1 MNKKPKKIFHK
12 DKEKEK
18 LNKILKDKF
27 KNKQEKICELPQTI
41 TQISPTKSK
50 INTETK
56 KYNRK
61 LKVHNSICSKEEVKK
76 KINNIQI
83 RNRNS
88 KLNRISSSTNNKS
101 NKLFLS
107 NYLFLT
113 NDTNNLEKQKDKK
126 IKKNKNIKNHKN
138 EEKINLP
145 QLNSDFKK
153 NMLKKTIIIDYE
165 GNNNLNL
172 NLPKGEKDYKKILRQ
187 NNNDNDTDNILTSSF
202 NRNTEEN
209 SLFDNSSKLYL
220 ANLYFNNND
229 IKGKEEDIKQTL
241 IDKNEEERRLKEY
254 NRIFNLLNTN
264 IEQIKKMFKC
274 NNNNKNVNNNDINK
288 NYNKNDY
295 KENKKIILSNGKYFG
310 RLNSLNKYKA
320 NDKVKAK
327 KIKTNLKTNLSEKI
341 LSSRNKNSK
350 NNLIIFPFDIKNE
363 YIGDNNIEIY
373 NNNCSFLESSI
384 QDEFYKSLINQS
396 FLQNI
401 SHSSFGINS
410 NDISSENNKIGN
422 KKNNDKIS
430 LTERK
435 NPVGNNIM
443 RLDINEIYKDEN
455 IKNKFRTLILKEKT
469 KNQDN
474 MDKGNTEFKNDNN
487 CKTYSNDID
496 KNNCIII

>member
-1 MNKKPKKIFHK
+1 M
-12 DKEKEK
+12 D
-18 LNKILKDKF
+18 
-27 KNKQEKICELPQTI
+27 
-41 TQISPTKSK
+41 
-50 INTETK
+50 
-56 KYNRK
+56 
-61 LKVHNSICSKEEVKK
+61 
-76 KINNIQI
+76 
-83 RNRNS
+83 
-88 KLNRISSSTNNKS
+88 
-101 NKLFLS
+101 
-107 NYLFLT
+107 
-113 NDTNNLEKQKDKK
+113 
-126 IKKNKNIKNHKN
+126 
-138 EEKINLP
+138 
-145 QLNSDFKK
+145 
-153 NMLKKTIIIDYE
+153 
-165 GNNNLNL
+165 
-172 NLPKGEKDYKKILRQ
+172 
-187 NNNDNDTDNILTSSF
+187 
-202 NRNTEEN
+202 
-209 SLFDNSSKLYL
+209 
-220 ANLYFNNND
+220 YFN
-229 IKGKEEDIKQTL
+229 
-241 IDKNEEERRLKEY
+241 EY
-254 NRIFNLLNTN
+254 
-264 IEQIKKMFKC
+264 
-274 NNNNKNVNNNDINK
+274 D
-288 NYNKNDY
+288 
-295 KENKKIILSNGKYFG
+295 
-310 RLNSLNKYKA
+310 
-320 NDKVKAK
+320 
-327 KIKTNLKTNLSEKI
+327 NLKTNLSEKI

>member
-1 MNKKPKKIFHK
+1 MNKKPKKIFRK
-12 DKEKEK
+12 DEEKEK
-18 LNKILKDKF
+18 SNKIVKDKF
-27 KNKQEKICELPQTI
+27 KIKLEKNWELTQTK

-50 INTETK
+50 INSETK

-76 KINNIQI
+76 KLSNIQI

-88 KLNRISSSTNNKS
+88 NVNLISSNTNNKS
-101 NKLFLS
+101 DKLFLS

-113 NDTNNLEKQKDKK
+113 NDTNSRPKEKDKK
-126 IKKNKNIKNHKN
+126 IKKNKNIKSHNN
-138 EEKINLP
+138 GEKINLP
-145 QLNSDFKK
+145 QLNSAFKK
-153 NMLKKTIIIDYE
+153 NMFKKTIIIDYE

-172 NLPKGEKDYKKILRQ
+172 NLPKGEKDYKKILRKN
-187 NNNDNDTDNILTSSF
+187 NNNDSDNNLTSSF

-209 SLFDNSSKLYL
+209 SLFENSSKLYL

-264 IEQIKKMFKC
+264 IEQFKKMFNC
-274 NNNNKNVNNNDINK
+274 NNNNSKNVNNNHINK

-295 KENKKIILSNGKYFG
+295 NENKKIIIADRKYIG
-310 RLNSLNKYKA
+310 GLNSLNKYKT
-320 NDKVKAK
+320 NDKEKAK
-327 KIKTNLKTNLSEKI
+327 KIKTSLKTNLSEKI
-341 LSSRNKNSK
+341 LSSRNKNTR
-350 NNLIIFPFDIKNE
+350 NNLNIFPIDINDE
-363 YIGDNNIEIY
+363 YTGDNNIEIY
-373 NNNCSFLESSI
+373 NNNNCSFLESSI

-410 NDISSENNKIGN
+410 NDISSESNKIGN

-430 LTERK
+430 LTES
-435 NPVGNNIM
+435 NNLVGNNIM
-443 RLDINEIYKDEN
+443 RLDINDIYKDEN
-455 IKNKFRTLILKEKT
+455 IKNKFRTPILKEKNN
-469 KNQDN
+469 KDN

-496 KNNCIII
+496 KNNCLII